1 MTASRWWVV
10 SDLHL
15 GPWGADPR
23 GTAEAFARFLAREVA
38 PATGN
43 THVVLLGDT
52 FELVG
57 LDAQRGRNRLDELVL
72 LNAEVFAEIGLCLRG
87 GVRFH
92 FVCGNHDVDLARP
105 AVADRLV
112 ELLSADGP
120 TDQVTVHPWALHEP
134 GLLFAE
140 HGHQHHPLQ
149 RLPTLLLASVSGTD
163 DLDPPPMVAWTDR
176 TGRTGTI
183 ARTGRTGTIA
193 RTSRA
198 LPTRSI
204 GPAGWTGS
212 TMRRAAAVARAF
224 SSTRRAERRAL
235 TPGYVSM
242 LSAESER
249 IGITPEAARALWRVS
264 GFRTLPAI
272 AGTARRLLSRR
283 LGRAPQGLGMLPAA
297 ARVARTLTDHG
308 TPIRWYVSGHTHRAI
323 DAPIPGSTTRY
334 LNTGTWCSDVRDR
347 GPDHDDPSCYPYAQI
362 DVADDGTATG
372 ALRYWRD
379 SRRVV
384 GAERLVG

>member
-1 MTASRWWVV
+1 MTTSRWWVV

-38 PATGN
+38 PATGD

-57 LDAQRGRNRLDELVL
+57 LDAERGRNRLDELVL

-105 AVADRLV
+105 AVAKRLV
-112 ELLSADGP
+112 ELLSPAGP
-120 TDQVTVHPWALHEP
+120 TDQVTIHPWALHEA
-134 GLLFAE
+134 GLFFAE
-140 HGHQHHPLQ
+140 HGHQQHPVQ
-149 RLPTLLLASVSGTD
+149 RLPTLLLASVNGTD
-163 DLDPPPMVAWTDR
+163 ELDPPPMVAWTGQTSQTGR
-176 TGRTGTI
+176 IGRIGRTGPI
-183 ARTGRTGTIA
+183 ARM
-193 RTSRA
+193 
-198 LPTRSI
+198 L
-204 GPAGWTGS
+204 
-212 TMRRAAAVARAF
+212 RRGAAVGQAF

-235 TPGYVSM
+235 SPGYVA
-242 LSAESER
+242 LLAAESER

-264 GFRTLPAI
+264 RFRTVPAI
-272 AGTARRLLSRR
+272 TGTAKRLLSRR
-283 LGRAPQGLGMLPAA
+283 LGRGPSGLGMLPAA

-308 TPIRWYVSGHTHRAI
+308 TPVRWYLSGHTHRAI
-323 DAPIPGSTTRY
+323 DEPIPGTTTRY
-334 LNTGTWCSDVRDR
+334 LNTGTWCSDVRGR

-362 DVADDGTATG
+362 DVADDGTATA

-379 SRRVV
+379 SRLEV
-384 GAERLVG
+384 AADRLEVAADRLAG